1 MNLCEGI
8 GCKKYVVSKHDN
20 IYFDENQVM
29 IQMYVA
35 LTLNLY
41 KRNLFFAIT
50 NFSKHLGKTLLL
62 HLNNLLTKID
72 TLCVSC
78 Q

>member
-29 IQMYVA
+29 IQMYVVIF
-35 LTLNLY
+35 NE
-41 KRNLFFAIT
+41 NVLFDDK
-50 NFSKHLGKTLLL
+50 NK
-62 HLNNLLTKID
+62 
-72 TLCVSC
+72 
-78 Q
+78 